1 MTAAAPLSVDPS
13 VDFADALG
21 DGPLRTFARRQ
32 WSIRFLDVNDLI
44 VIQKRIGSIANLDTS
59 DMEHMRLFF
68 YLVLR
73 KSDPLLTEDDL
84 DNERY
89 TLTEAA
95 VGRMLS
101 LKVLSSPDTIELIN
115 EMLIG
120 AGLASDPNE
129 AETESP
135 NATEAVRKKR

>member
-1 MTAAAPLSVDPS
+1 MPDTIVTNDSSLDLAGA
-13 VDFADALG
+13 FG
-21 DGPLRTFARRQ
+21 EGPLRTFAGREWRI
-32 WSIRFLDVNDLI
+32 SFLDVNDLI
-44 VIQKRIGSIANLDTS
+44 VIQKRIGSISNLDTE

-73 KSDPLLTEDDL
+73 KSDPSLSEEDL

-89 TLTEAA
+89 TLTESA

-101 LKVLSSPDTIELIN
+101 LKVLSSPETIGLIN

-120 AGLASDPNE
+120 AGLAQDPTE
-129 AETESP
+129 VETASP
-135 NATEAVRKKR
+135 NARATARAKK